1 MVRRACDS
9 LTRPRSAGSPIS
21 LVLPENP
28 LSELTPDSTSHE
40 VFQEST
46 KITGLDIVDAIKS
59 RHQRGC
65 DEKKHRL
72 RR

>member
-1 MVRRACDS
+1 M
-9 LTRPRSAGSPIS
+9 
-21 LVLPENP
+21 
-28 LSELTPDSTSHE
+28 SELTPDSTSHE